1 MAKRTYT
8 STVRAAAARETH
20 AAILQAAES
29 LFVERGYVRTT
40 VAGIAERA
48 GVALNTVYTSV
59 GGKPAIVEALAV
71 EGTEDEEVQAALA
84 AVQTATDPAEVLR
97 RTAESTGAITRR
109 HDAIL
114 TVLFDNATADPA
126 VAAAAEQAV
135 KRYRERL
142 SVIADYLVSLG
153 AVETDVVRTEQV
165 LWFYFGQAAWKTVRG
180 FGWSW
185 ADCAAWLSAQAAVTL
200 LGVEAR
206 EAHGAEARG

>member
-20 AAILQAAES
+20 AAILKAAES

-84 AVQTATDPAEVLR
+84 AVHDTTDPAEVLR
-97 RTAESTGAITRR
+97 RTAESTAAITRR
-109 HDAIL
+109 HDAIM
-114 TVLFDNATADPA
+114 TVLLDNATADPA
-126 VAAAAEQAV
+126 VAAAADQAV
-135 KRYRERL
+135 RRYRERL
-142 SVIADYLVSLG
+142 RVIAEHLVSLG
-153 AVETDVVRTEQV
+153 AVETDVARTEQV
-165 LWFYFGQAAWKTVRG
+165 LWFYFGQSAWKTVRG

-185 ADCAAWLSAQAAVTL
+185 ADSAAWLAEQAAASLLGPKAQESQDAQA
-200 LGVEAR
+200 
-206 EAHGAEARG
+206 

>member
-20 AAILQAAES
+20 AAILKAAES

-84 AVQTATDPAEVLR
+84 AVHDTTDPAEVLR
-97 RTAESTGAITRR
+97 RTAESTAAITRR
-109 HDAIL
+109 HDSIL
-114 TVLFDNATADPA
+114 TVLLDNATADPA

-135 KRYRERL
+135 RRYRERL
-142 SVIADYLVSLG
+142 RVIAEYLVSLG
-153 AVETDVVRTEQV
+153 AVETDVARTEQV
-165 LWFYFGQAAWKTVRG
+165 LWFYFGQSAWKTVRG

-185 ADCAAWLSAQAAVTL
+185 ADSAAWLAEQAAASL
-200 LGVEAR
+200 LGP
-206 EAHGAEARG
+206 EARGTREAQS